1 MPLNGNNFTIFVHG
15 NKQHGVVGLQG
26 ALITC
31 FICDH
36 QCHNCEDVTKVAESE
51 ETMEHKMPDFLV
63 DFFAERNFQESTESV
78 AAATICKEGKIR
90 SVSCKKNTIPWIIN
104 TKKFSPLEDVLCGK
118 MSTTALV
125 LLTPNLSPSCP
136 KCSWQSDYTSFVL
149 FERPDMVI

>member
-1 MPLNGNNFTIFVHG
+1 MNGNNFTIFVHG

-36 QCHNCEDVTKVAESE
+36 QRHNCEDVTKVAESE

-90 SVSCKKNTIPWIIN
+90 SVSCKKKYHSMYHQH
-104 TKKFSPLEDVLCGK
+104 KKVFSSGRCSLWQNVNDCFGAAYSHFVSLLPKVFMAVRLHKLC
-118 MSTTALV
+118 A
-125 LLTPNLSPSCP
+125 
-136 KCSWQSDYTSFVL
+136 F
-149 FERPDMVI
+149 